1 MTTQSLIAAL
11 RTGDENL
18 PDYLDR
24 LEARFNE
31 WEPRVLAFVPEEGRF
46 ARLRREAR
54 RLLDRYPDGASRP
67 PLFGLPIGVK
77 DIFHVN
83 GSVTRAGSRLPAEL
97 LQGSEAECVSILRR
111 AGALLLGKT
120 VTTEF
125 AYFAPGPTRNPR
137 HLEHTPGGSSS
148 GSAAAVAAG
157 LCPFAFGTQTI
168 GSISRPAAFCG
179 VVGFKPSHGRVS
191 ARGVIPL
198 SETHDHVG
206 FFTNDVAGA
215 ETMAAHLCENWRES
229 ASEDRR
235 PVLGIPNGPYLE
247 QASPEGLAH
256 FRKDCRRL
264 ADAGFT
270 LKHIDAL
277 PDFEEIRRRHLLL
290 VAAEAARFHATWFD
304 SYESLYHPKTAELIR
319 SGRTCSEEDITK
331 ARAYRLSMRKNLTDL
346 MGAHDIDVWI
356 SPSARGPAPRGLE
369 STGDPIM
376 NLPWTHA
383 GLPTLTIPT
392 GTDNAGLPM
401 ALQLVGRWLEDEGLF
416 QYGKAIEAIRQ

>member
-1 MTTQSLIAAL
+1 MAMRVPSRHREMTTQSLIAAL

-235 PVLGIPNGPYLE
+235 PVLGIPNGPYL
-247 QASPEGLAH
+247 
-256 FRKDCRRL
+256 
-264 ADAGFT
+264 
-270 LKHIDAL
+270 
-277 PDFEEIRRRHLLL
+277 
-290 VAAEAARFHATWFD
+290 
-304 SYESLYHPKTAELIR
+304 
-319 SGRTCSEEDITK
+319 
-331 ARAYRLSMRKNLTDL
+331 
-346 MGAHDIDVWI
+346 
-356 SPSARGPAPRGLE
+356 
-369 STGDPIM
+369 
-376 NLPWTHA
+376 
-383 GLPTLTIPT
+383 
-392 GTDNAGLPM
+392 
-401 ALQLVGRWLEDEGLF
+401 
-416 QYGKAIEAIRQ
+416 